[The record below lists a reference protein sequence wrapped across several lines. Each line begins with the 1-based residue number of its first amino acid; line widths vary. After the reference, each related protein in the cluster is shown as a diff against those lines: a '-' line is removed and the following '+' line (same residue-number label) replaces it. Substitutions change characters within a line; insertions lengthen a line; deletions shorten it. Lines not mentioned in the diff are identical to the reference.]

1 MNRIAVIFEGSI
13 SSRLGVFNVAIQRA
27 RHLASIAPCPVDVFM
42 IQVYDGKLTSRFRH
56 STPPDERPLQITVD
70 GINVS
75 ILWFR
80 RSVIDAL
87 SHRVLGLSQPF
98 FNAFLRSV
106 ARRLRHYDIICAHDR
121 IAGKVALSAK
131 QRFNAKCVITWHG
144 ASIYTDPPRDALIR
158 RETASLLR
166 QADINCFVSEGLE
179 RKARELFPD
188 TDFKATILLNAAAP
202 QFRRFSDAERAVL
215 RAEHGVSGKKVVTF
229 VGRFSPVK
237 NVTLLPEIF
246 AEILRLHTEANAQEE
261 IEFWAVGDGEQLT
274 TVQALMKNKPEVN
287 CRFWGNQPANVMPAL
302 LNCTDLL
309 LLPSRLEGLPL
320 VVIEALAC
328 GANVVATDVVG
339 TAEAIGKE
347 NAVPLNDCLIPNI
360 ARKAALML
368 SHPVPQPLPPEIN
381 WPATARKEL
390 ALLQSL

>member
-13 SSRLGVFNVAIQRA
+13 SCRLGVFNVAIQRA
-27 RHLASIAPCPVDVFM
+27 RHLAAIAPCPVDVFM
-42 IQVYDGKLTSRFRH
+42 IQVYDGPLTSRFRH
-56 STPPDERPLQITVD
+56 SVPPAERPLHITVD
-70 GINVS
+70 GVNVS

-98 FNAFLRSV
+98 FDSFLRSV
-106 ARRLRHYDIICAHDR
+106 ASRLSNYDIICAHDR

-131 QRFNAKCVITWHG
+131 RRYDAKCVITWHG

-158 RETASLLR
+158 RETNALLSN
-166 QADINCFVSEGLE
+166 ADINCFVSKGLE
-179 RKARELFPD
+179 RKARELFPG
-188 TDFKATILLNAAAP
+188 TEFKATILLNAAAP
-202 QFRRFSDAERAVL
+202 QFRRFSDEERARL
-215 RAEHGVSGKKVVTF
+215 RAEHAVSGKKVVTF

-237 NVTLLPEIF
+237 NVTLLPDIF
-246 AEILRLHTEANAQEE
+246 AEIQRLRSKAHLQEE
-261 IEFWAVGDGEQLT
+261 IEFWAVGDGEQLS
-274 TVQALMKNKPEVN
+274 TVQALMKDKPGVN
-287 CRFWGNQPANVMPAL
+287 CRFWGNQPADVMPIL

-309 LLPSRLEGLPL
+309 VLPSRLEGLPL

-347 NAVPLNDCLIPNI
+347 NSVPLDDMLVPNI
-360 ARKAALML
+360 ARKAAMML
-368 SHPVPQPLPPEIN
+368 SGSVSQSLPPEIR
-381 WPATARKEL
+381 WTATAQKEL